1 MYRLAMRPSV
11 AAVADDAAS
20 AELAGEYTKVRMNH
34 MVIEH
39 NVEERSLRNRRIEPY
54 LSILQ
59 PS

>member
-1 MYRLAMRPSV
+1 MRPSV